1 MMILVK
7 GILGAHSGKS
17 LQDCWGNTTLLCSCS
32 NSSKHSKPQGCPPG
46 NSFGN
51 VCLQV
56 RFWSSLCIYLSTHVG
71 R

>member
-32 NSSKHSKPQGCPPG
+32 NSSKHSKPQGCLLETPLAM
-46 NSFGN
+46 SVCKSVFGR
-51 VCLQV
+51 VSV
-56 RFWSSLCIYLSTHVG
+56 FTYLPT
-71 R
+71 